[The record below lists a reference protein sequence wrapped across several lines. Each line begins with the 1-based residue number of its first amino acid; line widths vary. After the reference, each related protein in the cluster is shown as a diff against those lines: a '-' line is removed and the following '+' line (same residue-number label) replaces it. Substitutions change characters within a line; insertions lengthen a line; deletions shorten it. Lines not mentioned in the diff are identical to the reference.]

1 MQKNKKLKG
10 FTLIELMI
18 VVAIIGILA
27 AIAIPNF
34 IRYQLRSKTSEAK
47 TVHGGI
53 KTSQESFRA
62 EYDAYVQVL
71 TGTPDASGNRNFKTG
86 WTGAAPMGSAI
97 CNAMCNRVSISIA
110 MSIPNCTSYECIGYR
125 PSGDLYY
132 DYATAIIDS
141 GIAGTSPEF
150 TTCGQADLDS
160 DGTRGGFVYGTGN
173 RPTSASMVIL
183 APPIINGM
191 ACSALGPMVC
201 TAATA
206 PASEVVDC
214 DPQSF

>member
-1 MQKNKKLKG
+1 VRNNKNNRG

-47 TVHGGI
+47 TVNGGI

-62 EYDAYVQVL
+62 EYDSYVQVL
-71 TGTPDASGNRNFKTG
+71 GGTPAAGGNGTRNFKTG
-86 WTGAAPMGSAI
+86 WTAAGPAGSAM
-97 CNAMCNRVSISIA
+97 CDATCNRVSISA
-110 MSIPNCTSYECIGYR
+110 NGSAGQCESYECIGYR

-132 DYATAIIDS
+132 DYSTDIVDV
-141 GIAGTSPEF
+141 GVAGTVPEF
-150 TTCGQADLDS
+150 TTCARADLDS
-160 DGTRGGFVYGTGN
+160 DGSMGSFLYGTGN
-173 RPTSASMVIL
+173 APGANSMISIAADIDCDPNAV
-183 APPIINGM
+183 G
-191 ACSALGPMVC
+191 VC
-201 TAATA
+201 AAAVA

-214 DPQSF
+214 DPQNF

>member
-1 MQKNKKLKG
+1 MRKNKTYRG

-47 TVHGGI
+47 TVNGGI

-71 TGTPDASGNRNFKTG
+71 MGTPAAGGDGTRNFKTG
-86 WTGAAPMGSAI
+86 WTAGAPLGSSA
-97 CNAMCNRVSISIA
+97 CPATCNRVAIS
-110 MSIPNCTSYECIGYR
+110 MTGSVNNCMSYECIGYR
-125 PSGDLYY
+125 PSGDVYY
-132 DYATAIIDS
+132 DYDTMIVDVGPAMVS
-141 GIAGTSPEF
+141 EF
-150 TTCGQADLDS
+150 TTCSRADLDS
-160 DGTRGGFVYGTGN
+160 DGAMGSFLYGTGN
-173 RPTSASMVIL
+173 APGSDSMIS
-183 APPIINGM
+183 IIANNNCDPNGV
-191 ACSALGPMVC
+191 GVC
-201 TAATA
+201 VAATA

-214 DPQSF
+214 DPQNF